1 MSFCQAEVRYLG
13 HTITPAG
20 LKPNDDQLK
29 VVKEYPSPKN
39 VKELRQFLGLASYY
53 RRFIKEFAKIA
64 HPLHA
69 LTCKGK
75 VFVWTEEC
83 QSAFQDLKRKLV
95 TAPVLAIPNF
105 DKGFLLET
113 DASIKGLGAVL
124 SQQQKDDHMHPVA
137 FASRAL
143 STPEKNYSVT
153 DLETLAVVWAV
164 SHFHAY
170 LYGHDVEVRTDHSAV
185 KAVLSTPSPNGKHAR
200 WWTKVYSSHA
210 SGVGTVTITHR
221 VGKENVNADAL
232 SRSPCSSS
240 DANRIGEGEVQ
251 VAAVTNNQTTLAP
264 APDSDM
270 NITDMLNL
278 DPSDSDEVHHDDDFA
293 EEQQKDQGVLEI
305 ANFLTDGKL
314 PSDQQRAK
322 KVALQ
327 GNSFTIIDNILY
339 YM

>member
-1 MSFCQAEVRYLG
+1 M
-13 HTITPAG
+13 
-20 LKPNDDQLK
+20 
-29 VVKEYPSPKN
+29 
-39 VKELRQFLGLASYY
+39 
-53 RRFIKEFAKIA
+53 
-64 HPLHA
+64 
-69 LTCKGK
+69 
-75 VFVWTEEC
+75 WTEEC

-124 SQQQKDDHMHPVA
+124 SQQQKDDHMHLVA

-143 STPEKNYSVT
+143 STPEKYYSVT

-200 WWTKVYSSHA
+200 WWTKVYSS
-210 SGVGTVTITHR
+210 GVGTVTITHR

-232 SRSPCSSS
+232 SRNPCSSS
-240 DANRIGEGEVQ
+240 DANGIGEGEVQ
-251 VAAVTNNQTTLAP
+251 VAAVTNNQITPAP

-278 DPSDSDEVHHDDDFA
+278 DPSDADEVHHDDDFA
-293 EEQQKDQGVLEI
+293 EEQQKDQV
-305 ANFLTDGKL
+305 F
-314 PSDQQRAK
+314 
-322 KVALQ
+322 
-327 GNSFTIIDNILY
+327 
-339 YM
+339 